1 MVQRGYWR
9 REGVRRPGR
18 ALPHLLSHLGV
29 RADGTDGTDGA
40 ARLVADPRDNF
51 TAAELADLRALA
63 LALPIRE
70 RTAVVLRY
78 WQEASE
84 REIAQALTVSTRTV
98 RTYLR
103 RAHDALRA
111 AYQGTEGQP

>member
-1 MVQRGYWR
+1 M
-9 REGVRRPGR
+9 
-18 ALPHLLSHLGV
+18 
-29 RADGTDGTDGA
+29 
-40 ARLVADPRDNF
+40 ADPRDSF
-51 TAAELADLRALA
+51 TAAELADLRALV

-70 RTAVVLRY
+70 RAAVVLRD

-84 REIAQALTVSTRTV
+84 REIAQALAVSPRTV

-111 AYQGTEGQP
+111 AYQGTEGEP

>member
-1 MVQRGYWR
+1 MEQRGYWR
-9 REGVRRPGR
+9 RDGVRRPGR
-18 ALPHLLSHLGV
+18 ALPHLLSQLDV
-29 RADGTDGTDGA
+29 RADGTDGA
-40 ARLVADPRDNF
+40 ARLVADPRDTL
-51 TAAELADLRALA
+51 TAAELADLRALV

-78 WQEASE
+78 WQEAPE
-84 REIAQALTVSTRTV
+84 REIAEALAVSTRTV

-111 AYQGTEGQP
+111 AYQGTEGEP